1 MIKYKKIILIL
12 LLIILTTITL
22 NNSIVVATEL
32 TIDTEFYE
40 PGDIAR
46 GDADRVVN
54 IAGKILGAVRNCGI
68 IISVIVIAI
77 IGLKYMFCSLEE
89 KANYKENM
97 IPYVVGCFI
106 LMMATTIPSLVYDI
120 LN

>member
-1 MIKYKKIILIL
+1 MIKYKKIFLIL

-22 NNSIVVATEL
+22 NNNIVVAE
-32 TIDTEFYE
+32 TIDPGFYN
-40 PGDIAR
+40 PGGIDR

>member
-1 MIKYKKIILIL
+1 MIKYKKIFLIL

-22 NNSIVVATEL
+22 NNNIVVAE
-32 TIDTEFYE
+32 TIDPEEYD
-40 PGDIAR
+40 PGSIGR